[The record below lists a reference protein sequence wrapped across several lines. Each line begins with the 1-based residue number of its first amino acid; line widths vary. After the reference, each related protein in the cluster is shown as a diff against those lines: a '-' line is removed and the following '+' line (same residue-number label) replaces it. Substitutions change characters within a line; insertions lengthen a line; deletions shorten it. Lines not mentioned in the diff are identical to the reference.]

1 MSTIN
6 ALGLLLLVLML
17 VVSGWR
23 GARSFISLLLNFCLF
38 FLDLALVAFHFNPL
52 IVTAI
57 LGICILAITIFMA
70 TDDLTV
76 GKVSF
81 LTSLIITAALFLF
94 VWLIE
99 YWAQVPGF
107 ATEDSDEL
115 EGMSVMIGINY
126 YQVALAITILSV
138 LGAIAEA
145 AMAVTTG
152 VAEMMATD
160 PDMSRSSLL
169 AGGLQVGRQIIGTT
183 LNTLFFGFFGGLLAL
198 LVWFGGLNY
207 SWGTIINN
215 KIFAA
220 QFITVLLSVIG
231 VCLCIPL
238 STWLAAHYFGQRLDK
253 SSPGD

>member
-81 LTSLIITAALFLF
+81 LT
-94 VWLIE
+94 
-99 YWAQVPGF
+99 
-107 ATEDSDEL
+107 
-115 EGMSVMIGINY
+115 
-126 YQVALAITILSV
+126 
-138 LGAIAEA
+138 
-145 AMAVTTG
+145 
-152 VAEMMATD
+152 
-160 PDMSRSSLL
+160 
-169 AGGLQVGRQIIGTT
+169 
-183 LNTLFFGFFGGLLAL
+183 
-198 LVWFGGLNY
+198 
-207 SWGTIINN
+207 
-215 KIFAA
+215 
-220 QFITVLLSVIG
+220 
-231 VCLCIPL
+231 
-238 STWLAAHYFGQRLDK
+238 
-253 SSPGD
+253 

>member
-6 ALGLLLLVLML
+6 ALGLVLMCL
-17 VVSGWR
+17 MLAVSGWR
-23 GARSFISLLLNFCLF
+23 GARAFISLLLNFCLF

-52 IVTAI
+52 VVTAI
-57 LGICILAITIFMA
+57 IGVCILAITIFMA

-81 LTSLIITAALFLF
+81 LTSLIITAALYLF

-99 YWAQVPGF
+99 FWAQVPGF

-115 EGMSVMIGINY
+115 EGMSVLIGINY
-126 YQVALAITILSV
+126 YHVALAITILSV

-152 VAEMMATD
+152 VAEMVATD
-160 PDMSRSSLL
+160 PQISRASLL
-169 AGGLQVGRQIIGTT
+169 GGGMQVGRQIIGTT

-198 LVWFGGLNY
+198 LVWFGGLHY
-207 SWGTIINN
+207 SFGTIINN

-220 QFITVLLSVIG
+220 QLITVLLSVIG

-238 STWLAAHYFGQRLDK
+238 ATWLSAHYFGQRLDK
-253 SSPGD
+253 PSSGD